1 MITNRTQRPGVTLT
15 EVLVA
20 LFVMAIG
27 MIALLT
33 LFPLGAMQLSQA
45 IKDDRTAQASN
56 NADYLM
62 RMFWRKY
69 VVEATKNGLPEVEL
83 VRPFVGAPGT
93 PNPNYIHFMTAMEN
107 PNITLDGDFQS
118 PQPPVVLPNRQQYM
132 SALSESSTPTSSW
145 ATFPEEISSPSYPVV
160 VDPYG
165 ELTRRSVAFT
175 ASRRWVAGVHANA
188 LGGVYPIQA
197 NDGNRI
203 PRRTLNFPPFLPNNY
218 ENPPYAPV
226 GPNWQ
231 YRYATL
237 QDDVEF
243 GEDGLA
249 NNANGISRTGRY
261 TWSWVLQR
269 PTQGNRLTTNMT
281 VIVYDQRA
289 YKFARNDEETAY
301 TVEVN
306 PALNAALVGF
316 VPGATTVSFRY
327 DTAANLPAPL
337 IRAGQWIMD
346 GTITPWDRASGQPR
360 PQPPMRNANFYRVTA
375 VTDSNPGGTTGIIT
389 LDLQTPIKSPP
400 GFLPTPAV
408 PGYAGQLYLL
418 FGVSEV
424 FERRPLTTDDTPD
437 VP

>member
-1 MITNRTQRPGVTLT
+1 MTRLRNHRPGVTLT

-45 IKDDRTAQASN
+45 IKDDRTTQAAN

-62 RMFWRKY
+62 RMHWRQY
-69 VVEATKNGLPEVEL
+69 VVEPLRNGMVASNGVRYPVTERDLVDPTKRLDPLGVLPDS
-83 VRPFVGAPGT
+83 A
-93 PNPNYIHFMTAMEN
+93 YQHYMTAMES
-107 PNITLDGDFQS
+107 PNIDLVGDNQIPTPS
-118 PQPPVVLPNRQQYM
+118 VLPNRQQFM
-132 SALSESSTPTSSW
+132 PPLSNPATW
-145 ATFPEEISSPSYPVV
+145 ATLQDEASSPSYPVF

-165 ELTRRSVAFT
+165 ELTRRTGNFIP
-175 ASRRWVAGVHANA
+175 SRRWVAGVHQ
-188 LGGVYPIQA
+188 GGSGLPVGIAA

-203 PRRTLNFPPFLPNNY
+203 PRRTLNFPPFFPLIY

-226 GPNWQ
+226 GQNWQ

-281 VIVYDQRA
+281 VVVYDQRA
-289 YKFARNDEETAY
+289 YRYARNDEETAF
-301 TVEVN
+301 T
-306 PALNAALVGF
+306 ATF
-316 VPGATTVSFRY
+316 IPGSTTVSIAY
-327 DTAANLPAPL
+327 NKLLNLPPPS
-337 IRAGQWIMD
+337 IRSGQWIMD

-360 PQPPMRNANFYRVTA
+360 PQPLIRNANFYRVTA
-375 VTDSNPGGTTGIIT
+375 VTDNTLDGSSGTIT
-389 LDLQTPIKSPP
+389 FDLQTPIKTPP
-400 GFLPTPAV
+400 GFTPTAAV
-408 PGYAGQLYLL
+408 PGYAGQLYAI

-424 FERRPLTTDDTPD
+424 FERRPLTTEDTPD